1 MTVQST
7 SLGRRDLFRLGLG
20 LVVATGAAGCAS
32 GGGSSS
38 GGTLI
43 GPKSPKVEAAERA
56 RQIAGAR
63 RTSIKL
69 TALQTEFDLGGVT
82 ANTWSYGELPG
93 KEIRIRRGDLLNVEL
108 RNQLSQPTSI
118 HWHGVALRNDMDGVP
133 DLTQSEIVP
142 GGSFTYEFTAP
153 DPGTYWFH
161 PHSGAQLDRGL
172 YAPLIVEDPEDG
184 GNYDTELVVVLD
196 DWLDGLGRTP
206 DAVFE
211 ELRAKGM
218 PNMDHGS
225 MPGMPAMPK
234 SDLLGGDAGDV
245 IYPHVL
251 ANGKVWKAPQTFA
264 AKPGQRIRLRLIN
277 AAADTA
283 FRVGV
288 PGVPMTVTHADGFPV
303 VPVELDVVLLGMG
316 ERLDCVVT
324 VPDRT
329 APVLALAEGRGQFA
343 QVLLST
349 GVAASTD
356 NESLA
361 AELAKLVVPEMN
373 ALQAT
378 DSVALPLR
386 EPDVTHD
393 LVLEGPGDKYSWTIN
408 GKVYDPTE
416 GLPIRSGQVVRLRMQ
431 NKSQMFHPMHVHG
444 HTFQVRANG
453 KTGPRRDTAI
463 VLPGRELIVDFD
475 ADNPG
480 QWLTHCHNIY
490 HSEAGMMTVLSY
502 VE

>member
-1 MTVQST
+1 MTAQPA
-7 SLGRRDLFRLGLG
+7 SLGRRDLFRLGFG
-20 LVVATGAAGCAS
+20 LVAATGLAGCAS
-32 GGGSSS
+32 NGGSSG
-38 GGTLI
+38 GGTPI
-43 GPKSPKVEAAERA
+43 GPNSPKVAAAERA

-63 RTSIKL
+63 KTSVKL
-69 TALQTEFDLGGVT
+69 AAVQSEVDLGGIT
-82 ANTWSYGELPG
+82 ASTWSYGELPG

-108 RNQLSQPTSI
+108 RNELPQPTSI
-118 HWHGVALRNDMDGVP
+118 HWHGLALRNDMDGVP
-133 DLTQSEIVP
+133 GLTQDEIP
-142 GGSFTYEFTAP
+142 AGQSFTYEFTAP

-161 PHSGAQLDRGL
+161 PHSGVQLDRGL

-184 GNYDTELVVVLD
+184 GNYDTELVIVLD

-206 DAVFE
+206 DAVFD
-211 ELRAKGM
+211 ELRANGM
-218 PNMDHGS
+218 PGMDHGA

-264 AKPGQRIRLRLIN
+264 TKPGQRIRLRLIN
-277 AAADTA
+277 AGADTA

-303 VPVELDVVLLGMG
+303 MPVELDVVLLGMG

-329 APVLALAEGRGQFA
+329 VPVLALAEGRGQFT

-356 NESLA
+356 SEALA
-361 AELAKLVVPEMN
+361 TELAKLVVPEMN
-373 ALQAT
+373 ALRAT

-408 GKVYDPTE
+408 GKAYDPAD
-416 GLPIRSGQVVRLRMQ
+416 GLPIRSGQVVRLRMR
-431 NKSQMFHPMHVHG
+431 NKSKMFHPMHVHG

-453 KTGPRRDTAI
+453 KIGPRRDTAI

-480 QWLTHCHNIY
+480 QWLTHCHNVY
-490 HSEAGMMTVLSY
+490 HGEAGMMAVLSY